1 MHFESV
7 DELVLHLKK
16 LVIKQKHHL
25 STFHCPNSSPGAQGL
40 GGVGD
45 NLGKSHYYIS
55 LTIGQTI
62 YGTITVPIFSIV
74 IWLVN
79 AYLVSKD
86 HNTIVGLAS

>member
-40 GGVGD
+40 GGGGRQP
-45 NLGKSHYYIS
+45 GKVPLLYLTHHWSDHIWYY
-55 LTIGQTI
+55 
-62 YGTITVPIFSIV
+62 YC
-74 IWLVN
+74 
-79 AYLVSKD
+79 AYF
-86 HNTIVGLAS
+86 